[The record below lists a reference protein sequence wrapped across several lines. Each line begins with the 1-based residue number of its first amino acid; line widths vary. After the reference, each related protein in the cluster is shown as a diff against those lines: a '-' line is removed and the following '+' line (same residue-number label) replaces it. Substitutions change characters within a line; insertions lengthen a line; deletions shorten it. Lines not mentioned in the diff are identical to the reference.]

1 MGLQVGQLANERTCA
16 WLAKLEH
23 IVRLSLCIYNIN
35 NCMLKNNKGR
45 ELFEFTNEIKME
57 NKVIYKILS
66 HITDA
71 NNH

>member
-1 MGLQVGQLANERTCA
+1 
-16 WLAKLEH
+16 
-23 IVRLSLCIYNIN
+23 
-35 NCMLKNNKGR
+35 MLKNNKGR